1 MNTSR
6 RFAETNPP
14 VACSQATPV
23 ATARKSRA
31 VVVLVDIHFSL
42 LPTHRF
48 SHPNCSGKF
57 MYVGMDPK
65 SCLFPARPMQDG
77 FMRLEPARARLCSH
91 KDGADIHITA
101 TLAARR
107 IERELQS
114 VSPFI
119 IVASSTVRDL
129 DSSISA
135 VILTLALVGKK
146 CKITP

>member
-1 MNTSR
+1 VNTSR

-42 LPTHRF
+42 LSTHRF

-91 KDGADIHITA
+91 TDGAGSHRTETIA
-101 TLAARR
+101 PRR
-107 IERELQS
+107 IVNYKLSRRLSSSRLSRS
-114 VSPFI
+114 VIWNPQFP
-119 IVASSTVRDL
+119 L
-129 DSSISA
+129 
-135 VILTLALVGKK
+135 LL
-146 CKITP
+146 

>member
-1 MNTSR
+1 VNTSR

-91 KDGADIHITA
+91 TDGAGSHITA
-101 TLAARR
+101 TLTPRR
-107 IERELQS
+107 IARELQI

-119 IVASSTVRDL
+119 ILASSAVRDL
-129 DSSISA
+129 ESSIPP
-135 VILTLALVGKK
+135 VTLRLAIVGQKYTM
-146 CKITP
+146 TP